1 LLGPSALDAISVG
14 CMYINPIYE
23 KSYEKNS
30 QIFLNQHPYASE
42 KIGEPYVCSY
52 KQNNL
57 NSLLICID
65 KALKTN
71 LKPYIPI
78 DFTKENY
85 KKRVIKIFDL

>member
-1 LLGPSALDAISVG
+1 
-14 CMYINPIYE
+14 MYINPIYE
-23 KSYEKNS
+23 KSLEKNS
-30 QIFLNQHPYASE
+30 QIFSNQHPYASE
-42 KIGEPYVCSY
+42 KIGEPYACSY
-52 KQNNL
+52 NQNNL
-57 NSLLICID
+57 NSLLVCID